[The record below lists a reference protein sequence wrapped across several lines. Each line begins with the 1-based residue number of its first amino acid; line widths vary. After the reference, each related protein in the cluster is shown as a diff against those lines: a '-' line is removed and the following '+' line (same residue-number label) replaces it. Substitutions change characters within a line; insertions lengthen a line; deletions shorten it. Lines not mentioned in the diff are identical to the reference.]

1 MSGEGEQLV
10 QGWGKSVIGVKTD
23 LTLIVQGSGLKFFFM
38 KYTLAVSAAG
48 THGIKYLNFN

>member
-1 MSGEGEQLV
+1 M
-10 QGWGKSVIGVKTD
+10 IGVKTD